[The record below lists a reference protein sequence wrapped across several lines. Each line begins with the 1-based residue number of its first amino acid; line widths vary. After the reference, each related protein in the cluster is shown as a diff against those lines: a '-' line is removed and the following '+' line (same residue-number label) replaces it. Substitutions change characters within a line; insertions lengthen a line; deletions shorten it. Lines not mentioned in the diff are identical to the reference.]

1 MRYKVT
7 VAYDGYRYAGF
18 QKQINSNGIQSVI
31 EEALEKV
38 IHQPAA
44 ITAAGRTD
52 AGVHALGQVFHFD
65 GPDNISEYGYYMAL
79 NTLLP
84 KDIRIQ
90 KVERV
95 PGRFHARF
103 SACSK
108 HYEYVITT
116 ERDNPFTEPYKTYVY
131 RPLDLEKMRQGAKI
145 LEGTHDFTSFCNAQI
160 DPRKPRVKTITSI
173 EVKEEG
179 KDVRLIFKGN
189 GFLRYQVR
197 MMSAALI
204 AVGTGQIDTSELKRI
219 LEAKD
224 KNACRFNAPAKG
236 LYLIEV
242 GYPEELPELTLDL
255 AKAMGMRKGDDEADH
270 EPADHE
276 QVDHKEA
283 NQEEVDHKEM
293 DQENQTTKN
302 QKSILSDDQ

>member
-1 MRYKVT
+1 MRYKVI
-7 VAYDGYRYAGF
+7 VAYDGHRYAGF
-18 QKQINSNGIQSVI
+18 QKQINAKGIQSVI

-90 KVERV
+90 SVQKV
-95 PGRFHARF
+95 PDHFHARF
-103 SACSK
+103 SAISK

-116 ERDNPFTEPYKTYVY
+116 ERDNPFTSAYKTYVY
-131 RPLDLEKMRQGAKI
+131 RSMDLEKMREAAKV
-145 LEGTHDFTSFCNAQI
+145 LVGTHDFTSFCNAQI
-160 DPRKPRVKTITSI
+160 DPRKPRVKTIYSI
-173 EVKEEG
+173 DILEEG
-179 KDVRLIFKGN
+179 KDVRLVFKGS

-204 AVGTGQIDTSELKRI
+204 AAATGQIDANEVKRI

-224 KNACRFNAPAKG
+224 KHACRFNAPAQG
-236 LYLIEV
+236 LYLVGV
-242 GYPEELPELTLDL
+242 GYPDVLPDLHLDL
-255 AKAMGMRKGDDEADH
+255 HKAMGLNES
-270 EPADHE
+270 E
-276 QVDHKEA
+276 
-283 NQEEVDHKEM
+283 
-293 DQENQTTKN
+293 
-302 QKSILSDDQ
+302 SS